1 VIDNKKIDGYALN
14 PDHPD
19 GSHKARVFKSAL
31 GYDRDNSQG
40 LVDQIRDGVQRQAA
54 VPKEIDEH
62 GTRFGVDIPV
72 TGPTGKSATVRT
84 GSIYD
89 PGSALNECAS
99 GDKIM
104 ATFDELQR
112 VELTEDVIKGGV
124 TTARGS
130 VGTIIDVYSKPREG
144 YRVEFVD
151 PEDGD
156 TLAEL
161 TLYPGQIRVHSD
173 TNSKAPST

>member
-1 VIDNKKIDGYALN
+1 
-14 PDHPD
+14 
-19 GSHKARVFKSAL
+19 
-31 GYDRDNSQG
+31 
-40 LVDQIRDGVQRQAA
+40 
-54 VPKEIDEH
+54 
-62 GTRFGVDIPV
+62 
-72 TGPTGKSATVRT
+72 
-84 GSIYD
+84 
-89 PGSALNECAS
+89 
-99 GDKIM
+99 M

-112 VELTEDVIKGGV
+112 VELTEDVIKDGV

-130 VGTIIDVYSKPREG
+130 VGTIIDVYSTPREG

-173 TNSKAPST
+173 SNSKAPSK